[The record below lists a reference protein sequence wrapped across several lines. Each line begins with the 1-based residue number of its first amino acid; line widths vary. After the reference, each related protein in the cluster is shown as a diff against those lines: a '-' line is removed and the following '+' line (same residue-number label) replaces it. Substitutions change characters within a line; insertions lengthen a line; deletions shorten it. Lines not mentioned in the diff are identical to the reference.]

1 MDNKC
6 TNQPFLLLM
15 QTSKSIQEV
24 IRDEMTKNKLSVTEF
39 AVLEVLFQH
48 GKQNIQQIGSRIL
61 ISSGSMTYVIDKLEK
76 RGLLCR
82 NDCPEDRRIIHVTLT
97 HDGIQLMNEIMPK
110 HQELVDDI
118 FSSLSGDEV
127 ETIITLLKKVKSKV
141 EA

>member
-1 MDNKC
+1 MDNIC

-39 AVLEVLFQH
+39 AVLEVLFPH

-110 HQELVDDI
+110 HQELVNDI

-127 ETIITLLKKVKSKV
+127 ETIKTLLKKVKRKV